1 MGASKLIITP
11 DSPIPGHLIKE
22 VQSKFAYVD
31 ESIIRAEIAPEG
43 DAIVLYLRQ
52 PVSAMQRADL
62 EAKVQRVVSSM
73 IQGGVRPKVE
83 VLEDYL
89 DRPLPYHQDPNIEL
103 IERAELSQETEGVF
117 SLGPLVT
124 RLIDYFESRFVELA
138 NSFDA
143 RPYRFPAL
151 IPASFLGRV
160 NYFRAFPHSLTFA
173 THLREDLDIIDRFS
187 QKAYCD
193 EEGNLNAS
201 NDEMFAKVKTLLSPA
216 VCYHL
221 YLSLADQPL
230 PVGNLVA
237 TAVGNC
243 FRYEAINLTS
253 LERLWNFTMRE
264 VIFVG
269 PKDFVLENREIA
281 RQRMN
286 HIFNEIGL
294 AYRVESANDPFFIGE
309 FRKQVAFQSAF
320 QLKYEIR
327 ASLPFKGS
335 TLAVGSYNYH
345 QDFFGRHL
353 NITLPDGSPA
363 HTGCVAFGLERIA
376 YAYLAQYGLDSHR
389 WPTSIRE
396 AI

>member
-1 MGASKLIITP
+1 
-11 DSPIPGHLIKE
+11 
-22 VQSKFAYVD
+22 
-31 ESIIRAEIAPEG
+31 
-43 DAIVLYLRQ
+43 
-52 PVSAMQRADL
+52 
-62 EAKVQRVVSSM
+62 
-73 IQGGVRPKVE
+73 
-83 VLEDYL
+83 
-89 DRPLPYHQDPNIEL
+89 
-103 IERAELSQETEGVF
+103 
-117 SLGPLVT
+117 
-124 RLIDYFESRFVELA
+124 
-138 NSFDA
+138 
-143 RPYRFPAL
+143 
-151 IPASFLGRV
+151 
-160 NYFRAFPHSLTFA
+160 LTFA

-201 NDEMFAKVKTLLSPA
+201 NDEVFAKVKTLLSPA